1 MLWCG
6 SIRQSC
12 LLNLYIFRKVYAWG
26 GMIRQPCFNPFL
38 FRKMHAWVWD
48 DQAILLLKTLIPRK
62 GELLKQSASASRL
75 GKNYILLLIWVR
87 IIYCW
92 KSKIVILK
100 NHILYFLFLYLCI
113 FVEMLYNNTFTVDLN
128 L

>member
-75 GKNYILLLIWVR
+75 GKNYILLKIQN
-87 IIYCW
+87 CHTK
-92 KSKIVILK
+92 KSYTVLS
-100 NHILYFLFLYLCI
+100 FLFLYLCI